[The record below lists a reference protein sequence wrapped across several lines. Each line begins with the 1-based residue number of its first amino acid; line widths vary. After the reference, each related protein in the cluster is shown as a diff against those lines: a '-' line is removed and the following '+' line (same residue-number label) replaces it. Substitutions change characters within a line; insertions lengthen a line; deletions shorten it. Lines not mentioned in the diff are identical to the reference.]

1 MSSKY
6 YISKIVVELN
16 DEGKLTSRE
25 YIITRADSRTDA
37 NATALV
43 NVARFK
49 KKLEA
54 LGIDCLHI
62 NKYDKKRY
70 NKLVRDQNKYRK
82 NVKLTVA
89 DLAKMTEESN
99 EAFGDKNV

>member
-1 MSSKY
+1 MSAKY
-6 YISKIVVELN
+6 YLTRIVVEL

-37 NATALV
+37 SATALV

-54 LGIDCLHI
+54 IGIDCLHI

-70 NKLVRDQNKYRK
+70 NKTMREQNKYRK
-82 NVKLTVA
+82 TVKLTVA
-89 DLAKMTEESN
+89 DLAKMTEQAE
-99 EAFGDKNV
+99 ELGGDNV